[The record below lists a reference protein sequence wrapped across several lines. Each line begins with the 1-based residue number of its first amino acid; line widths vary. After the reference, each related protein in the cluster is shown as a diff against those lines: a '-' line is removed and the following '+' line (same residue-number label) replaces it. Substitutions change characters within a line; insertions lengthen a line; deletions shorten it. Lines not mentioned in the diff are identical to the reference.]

1 MKFGF
6 KKKDNMISTTGP
18 IVNSNPSQNTMQS
31 VPANVY
37 VKNTKSI
44 LFLINGLGIASKDS
58 FSIDYAEVMPN
69 MSMLMGNYL
78 YTTLENINYNYK
90 NGFRNFSLGNDLLP
104 TYHRLESD
112 TNFSTNQTIVTLT
125 NELLTN
131 QSRLHL
137 FCFLDNDKVIDQTM
151 KIVDTL
157 SKSGVS
163 AIFIHIILRQKDV
176 IEYEG
181 ITSKIKRIED
191 SITLY
196 KNTKIGTITGEISVN
211 EEIYFKLITM
221 ENGEKWPDYS
231 RKIDFAKQQNIIP
244 RDLQPFY
251 LNAGYKV
258 LEKDSFLFLNY
269 EDVDCDP
276 FIERFPNTK
285 VYTLFP
291 LKTQKKAVHIY
302 EEVEPMD
309 YFAKTLEQNNLK
321 CLVLTK
327 EDRITSI
334 NYSLNGLKDVKCPN
348 LDYMILNVNMDIPQI
363 INMDYSYI
371 IFDYDI
377 AGFEEVRKLKEFL
390 TTLDKQIGT
399 IYSICEEKGYQLVIS
414 SLYGVYKNLTVGVD
428 REVKLD
434 YSVEVPAII
443 VDRNLQRSK
452 YTFNYGTTYNLST
465 TILSLLTNNPSI
477 KSSIRK
483 RGIVAFFK
491 S

>member
-1 MKFGF
+1 MKLGL
-6 KKKDNMISTTGP
+6 KKKDNMISTVGP
-18 IVNSNPSQNTMQS
+18 VVNQNPEQAPTPN
-31 VPANVY
+31 VPSDVF

-78 YTTLENINYNYK
+78 YTTLENVNYNYK

-112 TNFSTNQTIVTLT
+112 TGFSTNPNVVSLT
-125 NELLTN
+125 NHLLTN
-131 QSRLHL
+131 QASLHL

-157 SKSGVS
+157 SQSGVAS
-163 AIFIHIILRQKDV
+163 IFIHLILRQKDV

-181 ITSKIKRIED
+181 ITTKIKRVED

-196 KNTKIGTITGEISVN
+196 KNTKLATITGEIPINKEVYLK
-211 EEIYFKLITM
+211 IITM

-231 RKIDFAKQQNIIP
+231 RRLDFAKQQNTIP

-258 LEKDSFLFLNY
+258 AENDAFLFLNY
-269 EDVDCDP
+269 EDIDCDD
-276 FIERFPNTK
+276 FINHFKNNK
-285 VYTLFP
+285 LYTLFP
-291 LKTQKKAVHIY
+291 LKTQPNATAFY
-302 EEVEPMD
+302 EELEPTD
-309 YFAKTLEQNNLK
+309 YFAKTLVENNLK
-321 CLVLTK
+321 CLVITK
-327 EDRITSI
+327 EDRIPSI
-334 NYSLNGLKDVKCPN
+334 NYSLNGLKDAKCPN
-348 LDYMILNVNMDIPQI
+348 LDYMILNINMDIPQI
-363 INMDYSYI
+363 INTDYSYI

-377 AGFEEVRKLKEFL
+377 AGFEEARKLKEFL
-390 TTLDKQIGT
+390 ATLDKQIGI
-399 IYSICEEKGYQLVIS
+399 IYKICEETGYQMVIS
-414 SLYGVYKNLTVGVD
+414 SLYGVYKNLIAGVD

-443 VDRNLQRSK
+443 VDKNLQRSK

-465 TILSLLTNNPSI
+465 TILYLLTTNPAI

-483 RGIVAFFK
+483 KGILAFFK

>member
-1 MKFGF
+1 MK
-6 KKKDNMISTTGP
+6 KEKVMISTNSPIMSPGP
-18 IVNSNPSQNTMQS
+18 QQNSMQS
-31 VPANVY
+31 VPSNVY
-37 VKNTKSI
+37 IKNTKSI

-58 FSIDYAEVMPN
+58 FSIDYAEIMPN
-69 MSMLMGNYL
+69 MSMLMRNYL

-112 TNFSTNQTIVTLT
+112 TNFSTNQNVISLT
-125 NELLTN
+125 NHLLTN

-163 AIFIHIILRQKDV
+163 SIFIHIILRQKDI

-181 ITSKIKRIED
+181 ITTKIRRVED

-196 KNTKIGTITGEISVN
+196 QNTKLGTISGEIPINDEV
-211 EEIYFKLITM
+211 YLKLITM
-221 ENGEKWPDYS
+221 ENGEKWTDYS
-231 RKIDFAKQQNIIP
+231 RRLDFAKQQNTIP
-244 RDLQPFY
+244 RNLQPFY

-258 LEKDSFLFLNY
+258 SENDAFLLLNY
-269 EDVDCDP
+269 EDVDCDK
-276 FIERFPNTK
+276 FLDHFKNNKI
-285 VYTLFP
+285 YTLFP
-291 LKTQKKAVHIY
+291 LKTQPNAIPFY
-302 EEVEPMD
+302 EEVEPTN

-327 EDRITSI
+327 EDRISSI
-334 NYSLNGLKDVKCPN
+334 NYSLNGLKDVKCAN
-348 LDYMILNVNMDIPQI
+348 IDYMILNINMDIPQI

-390 TTLDKQIGT
+390 ATLDKQIGT
-399 IYSICEEKGYQLVIS
+399 IYNICEEKGYQFVIS
-414 SLYGVYKNLTVGVD
+414 SLYGVYKNLIAGVD

-434 YSVEVPAII
+434 YSIEVPAII

-465 TILSLLTNNPSI
+465 TILYLLTNNPTI

-483 RGIVAFFK
+483 KGILAFFK